1 MKVSYVDVEIL
12 LEVILLLLLKE
23 FFKFCNVVIIIVVI
37 YLGMFNGLYEFFGF
51 WYLDDFGVKFYMLGV
66 VFGLCYII
74 VMFVYFVLE
83 VFIIKFGYV
92 CVIVV
97 SLVFYVVVYFGL
109 VFVFNFWLG
118 VVLYSVQGLLYGI
131 IWVVCVVFGGIVFL

>member
-37 YLGMFNGLYEFFGF
+37 YLGMFNGLYEYFGF
-51 WYLDDFGVKFYMLGV
+51 WYLDDFGVKFYMLGI

-74 VMFVYFVLE
+74 VMFVYFVFE

-92 CVIVV
+92 YVIVV
-97 SLVFYVVVYFGL
+97 SLVFYVIVYFGL

-118 VVLYSVQGLLYGI
+118 VVLYSV
-131 IWVVCVVFGGIVFL
+131 

>member
-37 YLGMFNGLYEFFGF
+37 YLGMFNGLYEYFGF
-51 WYLDDFGVKFYMLGV
+51 WYLDDFGVKFYMLGI

-74 VMFVYFVLE
+74 VMFVYFVFE

-92 CVIVV
+92 YVIVV
-97 SLVFYVVVYFGL
+97 SLVFYVVVYFCL

-118 VVLYSVQGLLYGI
+118 VVLYSV
-131 IWVVCVVFGGIVFL
+131 